1 MNWLDILILVLLFVP
16 TFIGLRK
23 GLIRAA
29 LSLAGL
35 LIGVVLAG
43 RLYEPFSK
51 IFGFFNNEKAADIVA
66 FLLILAL
73 VMLVAFL
80 LARLLKGLLGMV
92 LLGWV
97 DNVGGA
103 ILGFLFGFFFLGAI
117 LAIWV
122 KLFGS
127 GLVTESFMGR
137 FMLDYFPVVLGLLPG
152 DFGQDVRNF
161 FQP

>member
-1 MNWLDILILVLLFVP
+1 MNWLDIFLLVLLFVP
-16 TFIGLRK
+16 TLIGLRK

-43 RLYEPFSK
+43 RLYEPVSK

-66 FLLILAL
+66 FLLILSL
-73 VMLVAFL
+73 VMLIAFL
-80 LARLLKGLLGMV
+80 LARLLKSVLSLV

-97 DNVGGA
+97 DNAGGA

-117 LAIWV
+117 LAICV

-127 GLVTESFMGR
+127 DLVTGSFMCR

>member
-1 MNWLDILILVLLFVP
+1 MNWLDILIIVLLFIP
-16 TFIGLRK
+16 TFLGLRK

-43 RLYEPFSK
+43 RFYDPVSR

-66 FLLILAL
+66 FILILAL

-80 LARLLKGLLGMV
+80 LARLLKGLLNLV
-92 LLGWV
+92 LLGWA
-97 DNVGGA
+97 DNLGGA
-103 ILGFLFGFFFLGAI
+103 ILGFLFGFFFVGAI
-117 LAIWV
+117 LAIYV

-127 GLVTESFMGR
+127 GLVTESFMGE
-137 FMLDYFPVVLGLLPG
+137 FMLDSFPLVLGLLPG
-152 DFGQDVRNF
+152 EFGQDVRNF